1 MGHIKQLQEQD
12 SFLKTLAEEL
22 LAMPESEIL
31 EGEDVAAL
39 QKEKENMIAM
49 AKLSAGR
56 RRLAAGRSGYEA
68 SQQGNKVQQNE
79 VSIATARQV
88 IEAAMNDSQF
98 TLAARSLGEMSD
110 EDILRIYRQITQLQ
124 SKQDK

>member
-1 MGHIKQLQEQD
+1 MSHIKQLQEQD

-31 EGEDVAAL
+31 EGDDVAAL

-56 RRLAAGRSGYEA
+56 RRLAAGRLGYEA
-68 SQQGNKVQQNE
+68 SQQGSKVQQNE
-79 VSIATARQV
+79 VSIAMARQV

-110 EDILRIYRQITQLQ
+110 EDIRRIYRQITQLQ

>member
-1 MGHIKQLQEQD
+1 MSHMKQLEEQD
-12 SFLKTLAEEL
+12 SFLKALAEEL

-39 QKEKENMIAM
+39 QNEKENMIAM

-56 RRLAAGRSGYEA
+56 RRLAAGRLGYEA
-68 SQQGNKVQQNE
+68 SQQGSKVKQEE
-79 VSIATARQV
+79 VSIAMARQV

-110 EDILRIYRQITQLQ
+110 EDVRRIYKQITQLQ

>member
-1 MGHIKQLQEQD
+1 MSHIKQLQEQD

-22 LAMPESEIL
+22 LAMPESDIL

-39 QKEKENMIAM
+39 QKEKESMIAM
-49 AKLSAGR
+49 AKRTAGR
-56 RRLAAGRSGYEA
+56 RRLAAGRLGYEA
-68 SQQGNKVQQNE
+68 SQQGSEVQQGE
-79 VSIATARQV
+79 VSIAMARQV

-110 EDILRIYRQITQLQ
+110 EDIRRIYRQITQLQ

>member
-1 MGHIKQLQEQD
+1 MSHIKHLQEQD
-12 SFLKTLAEEL
+12 LFLKTLAEEL

-49 AKLSAGR
+49 AKLTAGR
-56 RRLAAGRSGYEA
+56 RRLAAGRLGYEA
-68 SQQGNKVQQNE
+68 SQQGSKVQQDE
-79 VSIATARQV
+79 VSISMARQV

-110 EDILRIYRQITQLQ
+110 EDIRRIYRQIIQLQ
-124 SKQDK
+124 SKQEK

>member
-1 MGHIKQLQEQD
+1 MSHIKQLQEQD

-49 AKLSAGR
+49 AKLAAGR
-56 RRLAAGRSGYEA
+56 RRLAAGRLGYEA
-68 SQQGNKVQQNE
+68 SQQESKVQQEE
-79 VSIATARQV
+79 VSISMARQV

-110 EDILRIYRQITQLQ
+110 EDIRRIYRQITQLQ

>member
-1 MGHIKQLQEQD
+1 MSHIKQLQEQD

-39 QKEKENMIAM
+39 QKEKESMIAM

-56 RRLAAGRSGYEA
+56 RRLAAGRLGYEA
-68 SQQGNKVQQNE
+68 SQQGSKVQQDE
-79 VSIATARQV
+79 VSIAMARQV

-110 EDILRIYRQITQLQ
+110 EDIRRIYRQITQLQ